1 MCNLACNMKYF
12 LLLCLSLFIGLCR
25 AQNPIPLIENKGQ
38 WPQHVHGAFK
48 FEGGQV
54 FLEDGALRYDLHD
67 FSEIQAIHGG
77 GENNENAKAYGHA
90 YEVAFEGAKGGEFL
104 PEAPFD
110 TYHNYFLGN
119 DPSRWASHVGTF
131 RGAWL
136 KGIYKGVDAH
146 FYSKDG
152 VLKYDFILA
161 PGVSPEQIQ
170 LKYTGQDKI
179 NIKNGRLHISLSTG
193 MVIEQQPIAFQ
204 EIEGERIRVA
214 CEYQLDN
221 KLLSFAFPK
230 SYDPAYPLIIDPE
243 LIFSTYSGSFSDN
256 FGFTATFDDEGHLY
270 SGSSAFGA
278 GYPTTL
284 GAYQEVWGGGDGQG
298 SLAGTDIAISKYA
311 LDGTSMIYSTFIG
324 GANDEL
330 PHSLI
335 CTSAG
340 ELIVLGTSSSLNYP
354 TTINAYL
361 TNFQGGSNV
370 APSGVGVQYVNGS
383 DIVVSKFSASGGSLL
398 GSTFLGGSDND
409 GVNTSVTLKFN
420 YADEFRGE
428 VELDED
434 ENILIA
440 SCTYSSDFPVVDAVQ
455 TNYNDGLDGIITQ
468 LNPDLSEVIWS
479 TYFGGTGDDGVYS
492 LAVSDDNDIAFCGGT
507 NSFDLPFMTNWETN
521 YQGGIADGFVGRI
534 SADGA
539 SINAGSFVGSA
550 AYDQAYF
557 VELDG
562 DNQVHLYG
570 QTQAPGDQLII
581 NADYGIPS
589 SGMHV
594 AKFSPDLN
602 ELIWS
607 TVFGTGS
614 GEPNLSPTAF
624 LVDVCGKIY
633 LSGWGGSTNTSS
645 NPNTDNV
652 FNMDITP
659 DAFQSTT
666 NGSDFYI
673 LVIEDDASA
682 LVYASYFGGGTSN
695 EHVDGG
701 TSRFDRKGQ
710 IYQSVCAGCGSN
722 DDFPIFPSNAH
733 SATNNSNNCNNGVF
747 KFDFQL
753 PITIADFYVP
763 PTACANEPLPFINSS
778 TNVSQVEWDFG
789 DDTGSTTFSPQHQYL
804 EPGIYEVT
812 LAVSNPLTCNITD
825 TLRRTIEIVEANS
838 STEDLQSLCVGDSLT
853 IGLMNENPEF
863 DYLWTP
869 SAGLES
875 PTSASTFLIAEESV
889 SYTLL
894 IDTGV
899 CVDTLYQEV
908 FVEELSFDH
917 SPDVLLCDEEELIL
931 EVSNYPP
938 GSAITWS
945 DSFDFTTILNDDEQD
960 PDIVVSP
967 MGNTTYY
974 VLLEGDFCSRE
985 EVVNVEFIQAQTQIV
1000 GDLNA
1005 CFGDTIQLSVQN
1017 PSALLSYSWTGD
1029 AVILSGAD
1037 TPNITAVVNE
1047 DALFTVFADNG
1058 NGCTSED
1065 DVFVAVSALNP
1076 STIDV
1081 SANPS
1086 LVQSG
1091 ESAELSA
1098 EPTGFN
1104 YLWSP
1109 AEGLN
1114 TTTGETVIASPE
1126 ESTFYTVEI
1135 IDGECIYTS
1144 GVELRVFD
1152 FTCGPPNV
1160 YVPNAFSPN
1169 GDGENDLLYVRGNFI
1184 TDLKFQIFNRWGEL
1198 VFESS
1203 KLDDPW
1209 DGTYNGKPADPA
1221 VFVYH
1226 LTVVCEDGQEHF
1238 EKGNITLLR

>member
-1 MCNLACNMKYF
+1 MRYF
-12 LLLCLSLFIGLCR
+12 FLFCLLLCSCFSL
-25 AQNPIPLIENKGQ
+25 AQSSLPLIENKGQ
-38 WPQHVHGAFK
+38 WPEHVHGAFK
-48 FEGGQV
+48 FQGGHL
-54 FLEDGALRYDLHD
+54 FLEETALRYDLHD

-77 GENNENAKAYGHA
+77 GENNAEAKSYGHA
-90 YEVAFEGAKGGEFL
+90 YEVSFEGSNGGEFL
-104 PEAPFD
+104 PEAAFD
-110 TYHNYFLGN
+110 TYYNYFLGD
-119 DPSRWASHVGTF
+119 DPSRWASKAKSF
-131 RGAWL
+131 QGAW
-136 KGIYKGVDAH
+136 IKGVYEGIDAH

-152 VLKYDFILA
+152 VLKYDFILS
-161 PGVSPEQIQ
+161 PGSKHEQIQ
-170 LKYTGQDKI
+170 LKYSGQDKI
-179 NIKNGRLHISLSTG
+179 SIKNGRLNVSLSTG
-193 MVIEQQPIAFQ
+193 MVIEQRPIAFQ

-214 CEYQLDN
+214 CEYVLDEN
-221 KLLSFAFPK
+221 VLHFNFPK
-230 SYDPAYPLIIDPE
+230 GYNASYPLTIDPE

-256 FGFTATFDDEGHLY
+256 FGYTATFDDEGHLY
-270 SGSSAFGA
+270 SGSSAFGN

-284 GAYQEVWGGGDGQG
+284 GAYQETWGGGNGQG

-340 ELIVLGTSSSLNYP
+340 ELIVMGTSSSFNYP
-354 TTINAYL
+354 TTSGAYSEG
-361 TNFQGGSNV
+361 FQGGSNV

-383 DIVVSKFSASGGSLL
+383 DIVISKLSASGGSLV
-398 GSTFLGGSDND
+398 GSTFLGGSGND
-409 GVNTSVTLKFN
+409 GVNTSSTLKFN

-428 VELDED
+428 IELDDE

-440 SCTYSSDFPVVDAVQ
+440 SCTYSPDFPLLNPIQ
-455 TNYNDGLDGIITQ
+455 TNNNGGLDGIITK
-468 LNPDLSEVIWS
+468 LNPNLSEVIWS
-479 TYFGGTGDDGVYS
+479 TYFGGSGDDGVYS
-492 LAVSDDNDIAFCGGT
+492 LAVSDVDDIAFCGGT
-507 NSFDLPFMTNWETN
+507 NSMDLPEMNNWEPN

-534 SADGA
+534 SGDGA
-539 SINAGSFVGSA
+539 AISTGTYLGSA
-550 AYDQAYF
+550 TYDQAYF

-562 DNQVHLYG
+562 DNQVHIYG
-570 QTQAPGDQLII
+570 QTQAPGDEFII
-581 NADYGIPS
+581 NAEYGTPS

-594 AKFSPDLN
+594 AKFSEDLN

-722 DDFPIFPSNAH
+722 DDFPIFPANAH
-733 SATNNSNNCNNGVF
+733 SPVNNSNNCNNGVF
-747 KFDFQL
+747 KFDFEL

-763 PTACANEPLPFINSS
+763 PTACANEALPFINSS
-778 TNVSQVEWDFG
+778 TNVSQVDWDFG
-789 DDTGSTTFSPQHQYL
+789 DDTGSSTYSPQHQYL

-812 LAVSNPLTCNITD
+812 LAVSNPLTCNMSD

-838 STEDLQSLCVGDSLT
+838 SSAALESVCLGDSLT
-853 IGLMNENPEF
+853 IGLESENPEYN
-863 DYLWTP
+863 YLWTP
-869 SAGLES
+869 SSGLVS
-875 PTSASTFLIAEESV
+875 PTSASTFLIAEEST

-899 CVDTLYQEV
+899 CIDTLYQDV

-917 SPDVLLCDEEELIL
+917 SPDLLLCDEEELIL

-960 PDIVVSP
+960 PDIVVFP
-967 MGNTTYY
+967 IDNTTYY
-974 VLLEGDFCSRE
+974 VLLEGEFCSRE

-1000 GDLNA
+1000 GDFNA
-1005 CFGDTIQLSVQN
+1005 CFGDTIQLNVLN
-1017 PSALLSYSWTGD
+1017 PSDLLSYSWSSD
-1029 AVILSGAD
+1029 AQILSGAD
-1037 TPNITAVVNE
+1037 SPNITAVVNE

-1058 NGCTSED
+1058 DGCTSED
-1065 DVFVAVSALNP
+1065 DVFVAVSTINP
-1076 STIDV
+1076 TSISV

-1091 ESAELSA
+1091 ESAVLTA
-1098 EPTGFN
+1098 EPGGYD

-1114 TTTGETVIASPE
+1114 TTTAESVIASPE
-1126 ESTFYTVEI
+1126 ESTLYTVEI
-1135 IDGECIYTS
+1135 IDGECVYSS
-1144 GVELRVFD
+1144 GIELRVFD

-1160 YVPNAFSPN
+1160 FVPNAFSPN
-1169 GDGENDLLYVRGNFI
+1169 GDGENDLLFVRGNFI
-1184 TDLKFQIFNRWGEL
+1184 TEMKFQVFNRWGEL
-1198 VFESS
+1198 VFEST
-1203 KLDDPW
+1203 KLNEPW
-1209 DGTYNGKPADPA
+1209 DGIYKGKPADPA